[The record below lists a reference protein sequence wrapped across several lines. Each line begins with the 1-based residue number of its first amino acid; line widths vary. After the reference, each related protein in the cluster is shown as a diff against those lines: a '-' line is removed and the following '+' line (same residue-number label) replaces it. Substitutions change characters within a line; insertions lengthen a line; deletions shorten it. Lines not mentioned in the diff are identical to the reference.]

1 MVILSYKI
9 TKLKEQ
15 NVKEFCYLKLSNK
28 AQKKVKYSRNCEHL
42 RTFPY
47 KWWPQ
52 MVRKIF
58 TQATQRH

>member
-9 TKLKEQ
+9 TKFKKQ
-15 NVKEFCYLKLSNK
+15 NVKEFYLKLSNK
-28 AQKKVKYSRNCEHL
+28 VQKKVKYSRNCEHL

-58 TQATQRH
+58 TQAAQRH